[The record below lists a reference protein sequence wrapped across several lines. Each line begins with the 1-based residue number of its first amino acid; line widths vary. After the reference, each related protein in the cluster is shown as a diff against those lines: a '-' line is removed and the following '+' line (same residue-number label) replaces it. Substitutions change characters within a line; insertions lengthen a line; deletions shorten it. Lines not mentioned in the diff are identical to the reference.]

1 MANSYFSFKQFTVR
15 HDRCAMKVGTDGVLL
30 GAWINVQ
37 GAGRI
42 VDVGTGSGL
51 IAIMMAQRCD
61 AVIDGVEIDADACS
75 QARENATA
83 CPWNDRITLHHDS
96 IQHYAGITDTQ
107 YQIVVANPPYFR
119 NSLKPA
125 STMRTQ
131 ARHDTTLNYE
141 SLLHCASKLL
151 APEGRLAVIIP
162 ANAITGFTELAY
174 FQGLFPVRQTLVR
187 ARPGKAYSRCLAEFS
202 GNRDQPADNR
212 ELIIRGQDGKEFT
225 DDYRMLTKA
234 YYLNF

>member
-30 GAWINVQ
+30 GAWTNVQ

-61 AVIDGVEIDADACS
+61 AMVDAVEVDADACS
-75 QARENATA
+75 QARENAAA
-83 CPWNDRITLHHDS
+83 CPWSERITICHDS
-96 IQHYAGITDTQ
+96 IQHYTGITAPQ
-107 YQIVVANPPYFR
+107 YQLVVSNPPYFR

-125 STMRTQ
+125 STLRTQ
-131 ARHDTTLNYE
+131 ARHNTSLDYE
-141 SLLHCASKLL
+141 GLLHCASQLL

-162 ANAITGFTELAY
+162 ANAIKGFTELAY
-174 FQGLFPVRQTLVR
+174 FHGLYPVRQTMVR
-187 ARPGKAYSRCLAEFS
+187 PRPGKDYSRCMAEFS

-212 ELIIRGQDGKEFT
+212 ELIIRDQNGMEFT
-225 DDYRMLTKA
+225 NDYRMLTKA